1 MVSTDLSSI
10 SESGGPLPET
20 TYLEAIRKGIWEE
33 MEADESVFV
42 LGEDVGAYGGAFKVT
57 RGMLD
62 RFGPDRVLDTPI
74 SEAAIVGAAIG
85 AAMMGM
91 RPVVEM
97 QFIDFIACA
106 FNMITNF
113 AAPSRYRTGIG
124 VPMVI
129 RGPSGGGVHAG
140 PFHSGNVE
148 SFFLNTPGL
157 KIVQP
162 STARDAHGLIKA
174 AIRDPD
180 PVLFFEHKLLYRH
193 IKEDLA
199 PGDEIVPLGKAAL
212 RRQGDDLTIISY
224 GAMVHTALQA
234 AAELETDGVA
244 TTVLDLRTLLPLDRE
259 AILAAVARS
268 GKVILLHEAT
278 RTGGL
283 GGELAAIIAEE
294 AFEYL
299 DGPII
304 RVTPPDTPVPYSP
317 PLEDAFLPNATTVTA
332 AARKLLDY

>member
-1 MVSTDLSSI
+1 
-10 SESGGPLPET
+10 
-20 TYLEAIRKGIWEE
+20 

-91 RPVVEM
+91 RPVAEM

-113 AAPSRYRTGIG
+113 AASSRYRTGIG

-129 RGPSGGGVHAG
+129 RGPAGGGVHAG

-148 SFFLNTPGL
+148 AFFLNTPGL
-157 KIVQP
+157 KMVQP

-193 IKEDLA
+193 IKEELT
-199 PGDEIVPLGKAAL
+199 PGDEIIPLGKAAL

-224 GAMVHTALQA
+224 GAMVHTALKA
-234 AAELETDGVA
+234 ASELENDGVS
-244 TTVLDLRTLLPLDRE
+244 TTVLDLRTLLPLDNE
-259 AILAAVARS
+259 AILAAVART

-299 DGPII
+299 DGPIL

-317 PLEDAFLPNATTVTA
+317 PLEDAFLPNAGTVTA